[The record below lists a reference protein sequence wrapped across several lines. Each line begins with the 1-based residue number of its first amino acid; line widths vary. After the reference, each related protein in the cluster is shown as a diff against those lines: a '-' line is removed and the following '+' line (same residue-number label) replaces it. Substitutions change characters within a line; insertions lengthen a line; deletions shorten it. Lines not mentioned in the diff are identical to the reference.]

1 MSTFTIATDP
11 TTGHD
16 GRPSH
21 WHGLSFDGPKI
32 TGAARVTSYI
42 DKGQHV
48 VLIDLSPT
56 LDDGNGSTVY
66 RTADPDADEIQTGM
80 AVIRNPVRV
89 NGIAYSGT
97 IYVEHAEHAGRW
109 RPDTSYLSRIG
120 GPFYTGVT
128 DAARRALRTAAV
140 DIAAQF
146 ATTEREAADRESA
159 ARSVVDRARKALDE
173 AQAAYEAATEALV
186 EIQTQR
192 VSASR

>member
-21 WHGLSFDGPKI
+21 WYRLNFDGPKI

-48 VLIDLSPT
+48 VLVDLSPT
-56 LDDGNGSTVY
+56 LDDENGSTLY
-66 RTADPDADEIQTGM
+66 RRADPDADEIQTGD
-80 AVIRNPVRV
+80 AVIANPVRV

-97 IYVEHAEHAGRW
+97 IYVERAEHAGQW
-109 RPDTSYLSRIG
+109 RPDNSYLSRVG

-128 DAARRALRTAAV
+128 DAARRAFWTAAV
-140 DIAAQF
+140 AVAEQF
-146 ATTEREAADRESA
+146 ATPEREAADRESA

-173 AQAAYEAATEALV
+173 AQAAYTAAAENLV
-186 EIQTQR
+186 EIQTRR
-192 VSASR
+192 VSASL